1 MIETMKYS
9 HLVLIIAVATSISFS
24 HDVAA
29 KKRFRLGG
37 GIKGAT
43 SKTYDANTLSVQ
55 DLVTCINTQNALDK
69 SEHNIVK
76 LKVPLDALTSTIEG
90 YDKQLKELSD
100 LISKTDTSVLVTEQK
115 INQYNEQIDNYN
127 QLLETRNGVFDEY
140 STSHEGFNKKVDKHN
155 RLNESFSTYC
165 AGKRYYEDDMATAQ
179 SQMVI
184 QN

>member
-1 MIETMKYS
+1 MKYS
-9 HLVLIIAVATSISFS
+9 QLLLITLVATSISFS

-29 KKRFRLGG
+29 KKRSRFGA

-69 SEHNIVK
+69 SERNIIK
-76 LKVPLDALTSTIEG
+76 LKEPLDALTSIIEG

-100 LISKTDTSVLVTEQK
+100 LVSKTDTNVLITEQK

-127 QLLETRNGVFDEY
+127 QLLEKRNGVFDEY
-140 STSHEGFNKKVDKHN
+140 SSKHEGFNEKVDKHN
-155 RLNESFSTYC
+155 SLNDSFSTYC
-165 AGKRYYEDDMATAQ
+165 AGKRYYEDDIATART
-179 SQMVI
+179 QMVI
-184 QN
+184 LN